1 MFTEF
6 LEEVNSVRLAS
17 IQEIPLGHNTN
28 PPVLIHCD
36 EGFERTGVTLVSDL
50 LLYTLDHNQV
60 TFTHLLILL
69 IENSQLILNYFHF
82 RIWIYQELLDS
93 FVSNEIK

>member
-1 MFTEF
+1 MNNGSNDVNLFIEF

-36 EGFERTGVTLVSDL
+36 EGFERTGITLVSDL

-60 TFTHLLILL
+60 RF
-69 IENSQLILNYFHF
+69 
-82 RIWIYQELLDS
+82 
-93 FVSNEIK
+93 